1 MTLVPLV
8 VYLLVRDQREAAL
21 WLFAIAGL
29 SDAVDGFVAR
39 RFNQRT
45 RLGAILDPL
54 ADKLLIVA
62 TALALAWLGLLPAWL
77 AAIIV
82 GRDLVILAGAL
93 SYHYLIGPYEM
104 APSLPGKVCTF
115 SQVVLVVGVL
125 MHAAGYI
132 DVGDMLRPASIVV
145 AVISVSSGAHYVWVW
160 SHKAAK
166 ALT

>member
-1 MTLVPLV
+1 MALVPLV

-82 GRDLVILAGAL
+82 GRDLVDRK
-93 SYHYLIGPYEM
+93 S
-104 APSLPGKVCTF
+104 
-115 SQVVLVVGVL
+115 VV
-125 MHAAGYI
+125 
-132 DVGDMLRPASIVV
+132 
-145 AVISVSSGAHYVWVW
+145 
-160 SHKAAK
+160 
-166 ALT
+166 